1 MKYDISALGNALVDT
16 QYMVNHDFLSDI
28 GLEPDS
34 MTLASPEE
42 HAPIIKKLEEMGSES
57 VSDCGGSA
65 TNSLVAASNY
75 GSKCHHVCRVAEDT
89 DGKKYL
95 DSLQKAGVEHIGY
108 SKENSDLPTGKCLIF
123 VTPDAKR
130 TMSSMLGISAYL
142 GSKDINYDAVENS
155 KIFYIEG
162 YMVTSDENFSAVTSV
177 LKHLKDKNTIKALSL
192 SDAGIVHGFREKFN
206 VIESYGID
214 MIFCNDDEAIAFSG
228 KDTLEEAIEFYK
240 KQSYL
245 MAITRGGDGSV
256 VIKDGELTSSPAE
269 SISPLDT
276 NGAGDMYAGSF
287 MHAYLQGNNIQDCAS
302 FSNYASSKVV
312 ETFGPRLSSDG
323 YKKVSTKKVSIKKPA
338 KASKPVAKK
347 KISPK
352 AKATLAN
359 NKSKIAP
366 YKLRKNEK
374 YMSARMKKHFIAVLL
389 LWKEH
394 LKEEMQKTF
403 DHLKTKGE
411 TYADPVDRASQE
423 EEFAFELRTRDRER
437 KLINKIA
444 ISIELIKQDEYGWCE
459 SCGDEI
465 GIKRLEARPTATH
478 CIDCKT
484 LDEIKEKQ
492 LSG

>member
-1 MKYDISALGNALVDT
+1 MPAKKSTKTKKKMPKKTSA
-16 QYMVNHDFLSDI
+16 
-28 GLEPDS
+28 
-34 MTLASPEE
+34 
-42 HAPIIKKLEEMGSES
+42 
-57 VSDCGGSA
+57 
-65 TNSLVAASNY
+65 
-75 GSKCHHVCRVAEDT
+75 
-89 DGKKYL
+89 
-95 DSLQKAGVEHIGY
+95 
-108 SKENSDLPTGKCLIF
+108 
-123 VTPDAKR
+123 
-130 TMSSMLGISAYL
+130 
-142 GSKDINYDAVENS
+142 
-155 KIFYIEG
+155 
-162 YMVTSDENFSAVTSV
+162 
-177 LKHLKDKNTIKALSL
+177 
-192 SDAGIVHGFREKFN
+192 
-206 VIESYGID
+206 
-214 MIFCNDDEAIAFSG
+214 
-228 KDTLEEAIEFYK
+228 
-240 KQSYL
+240 
-245 MAITRGGDGSV
+245 
-256 VIKDGELTSSPAE
+256 
-269 SISPLDT
+269 
-276 NGAGDMYAGSF
+276 
-287 MHAYLQGNNIQDCAS
+287 
-302 FSNYASSKVV
+302 
-312 ETFGPRLSSDG
+312 
-323 YKKVSTKKVSIKKPA
+323 KKVSTKKVSTKKVSTKKSS
-338 KASKPVAKK
+338 KASKAVAKK

>member
-1 MKYDISALGNALVDT
+1 M
-16 QYMVNHDFLSDI
+16 
-28 GLEPDS
+28 
-34 MTLASPEE
+34 
-42 HAPIIKKLEEMGSES
+42 
-57 VSDCGGSA
+57 
-65 TNSLVAASNY
+65 
-75 GSKCHHVCRVAEDT
+75 
-89 DGKKYL
+89 
-95 DSLQKAGVEHIGY
+95 
-108 SKENSDLPTGKCLIF
+108 
-123 VTPDAKR
+123 
-130 TMSSMLGISAYL
+130 
-142 GSKDINYDAVENS
+142 
-155 KIFYIEG
+155 
-162 YMVTSDENFSAVTSV
+162 
-177 LKHLKDKNTIKALSL
+177 
-192 SDAGIVHGFREKFN
+192 
-206 VIESYGID
+206 
-214 MIFCNDDEAIAFSG
+214 
-228 KDTLEEAIEFYK
+228 
-240 KQSYL
+240 
-245 MAITRGGDGSV
+245 
-256 VIKDGELTSSPAE
+256 PAE
-269 SISPLDT
+269 KSTKTKKKMLKK
-276 NGAGDMYAGSF
+276 
-287 MHAYLQGNNIQDCAS
+287 AS
-302 FSNYASSKVV
+302 A
-312 ETFGPRLSSDG
+312 
-323 YKKVSTKKVSIKKPA
+323 KKVSTKKVSTKKVSTKKVSTKKTA